1 MDKWRD
7 IADLVVRAAV
17 DAANAGQALRRAWKP
32 IDDGPL
38 LVLSI
43 GKASVELAAAASDL
57 LAGRTFEGIV
67 TAVPERVS
75 ATPGE
80 SWRIFPCDH
89 PLATQRNLV
98 AAAYIESFVR
108 DFAKRHAGRG
118 QLVVLISGGGS
129 AHLTLPA
136 DGVSL
141 AEYIELQRRLML
153 AGATINELNAVRK
166 HTERLKGGRLAVLAR
181 GLRVRVFVIS
191 DVSGD
196 PLDVIASGPLSPD
209 PSIFADASDVVSRRD
224 CRGIAPSVDELL
236 ERGVRGQVGET
247 PKPGDWIFDRIDPQI
262 IASNAA
268 AVDAV
273 AAALRSR
280 YKGAQRR
287 TGVTGEA
294 RDVAREIVDAIVA
307 EIKSHHAPA
316 CMVWGGEPTVTVG
329 QAKGRGGPSQELAL
343 AAAIEI
349 ERRGIDDVRVI
360 SFSTDGVDGPTGNAG
375 GIGDA
380 ALCRELRAMGR
391 DPVTM
396 LGAHDSAAALEL
408 GRRLIRTGP
417 TGTNVNHVFV
427 AIAGG

>member
-7 IADLVVRAAV
+7 IADLAVRAAL
-17 DAANAGQALRRAWKP
+17 DAANAGQALRRAWNP

-38 LVLSI
+38 LVLAI
-43 GKASVELAAAASDL
+43 GKASVEMAAAASDL
-57 LAGRTFEGIV
+57 LADRAHEGIV

-80 SWRIFPCDH
+80 HWHVFPCDH
-89 PLATQRNLV
+89 PLATQRNLG
-98 AAAYIESFVR
+98 AAAYIESRVR
-108 DFAKRHAGRG
+108 EFAENHAGRG
-118 QLVVLISGGGS
+118 QLLVLLSGGGS

-136 DGVSL
+136 DGISL

-166 HTERLKGGRLAVLAR
+166 HAERLKGGRLALLAL
-181 GLRVRVFVIS
+181 GLRVRAVVIS
-191 DVSGD
+191 DVIGD

-209 PSIFADASDVVSRRD
+209 PSTFADAIEVITRRG

-236 ERGVRGQVGET
+236 ERGVRGQVAET
-247 PKPGDWIFDRIDPQI
+247 PKPGDSIFDHLDSQI
-262 IASNAA
+262 ITSNAA

-273 AAALRSR
+273 AAALQARC
-280 YKGAQRR
+280 KVAQRR

-294 RDVAREIVDAIVA
+294 RDVARELVDAIVA
-307 EIKSHHAPA
+307 EAKANQVPI
-316 CMVWGGEPTVTVG
+316 CIVWGGEPTVTVG

-343 AAAIEI
+343 AAAIEL
-349 ERRGIDDVRVI
+349 ERRRIDDARVI
-360 SFSTDGVDGPTGNAG
+360 SFSTDGVDGPTSNAG

-380 ALCRELRAMGR
+380 ALCRDLRAMGR
-391 DPVTM
+391 DPAAM
-396 LGAHDSAAALEL
+396 LDAHDSAAALEL